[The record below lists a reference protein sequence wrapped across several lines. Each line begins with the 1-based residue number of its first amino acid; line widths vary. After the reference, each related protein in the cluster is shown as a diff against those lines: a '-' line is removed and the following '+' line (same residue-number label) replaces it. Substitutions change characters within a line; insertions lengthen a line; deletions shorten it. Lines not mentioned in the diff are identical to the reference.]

1 VDEPRDQHPHPAPTP
16 RDDEAFAR
24 LRAADPA
31 TDADLDT
38 AALRAEV
45 ARRTG
50 TDSGT
55 DAGTD
60 TDGATVTTLAS
71 RRRARWLQ
79 VAAVGVGAALVAGAG
94 GYAAGVRGGGEA
106 AAAPISLSQPGAEQ
120 QLAGAADKLAAG
132 ATAAD
137 MRIAPGFGMRAV
149 FSASGLA
156 DDATTGHAWALDAAS
171 VFSADTAARVA
182 SALGVAGEPTQQ
194 YGAWTVG
201 PQNGTAPNVT
211 VQPDGSAS
219 VSYYDPTRDPWA
231 CTASATDQP
240 DAGVSDGAATTEG
253 GAELQPTIAPELLD
267 PALPV
272 VPGPTCDPALGDAP
286 AGDAAV
292 AATRDLLAALGVD
305 PAGFEYEVGDPGTPK
320 ASVVSAYQVVDGQRT
335 GLSWSLTLVDGGVQS
350 LYGSLA
356 PLVDLGEYPVV
367 GAATAVERLND
378 PRFGS
383 GYGGVMPLAR
393 AETAD
398 GATTDVAPS
407 ADPTVP
413 ATAQPGSPISWPVQ
427 QVTITGARL
436 GLGMVTQADGAVLLA
451 PAYELTDADGST
463 WSVVAVDEGSLDLAG

>member
-1 VDEPRDQHPHPAPTP
+1 VDEPRDQHPDPAPTP
-16 RDDEAFAR
+16 PDDEAFAR

-31 TDADLDT
+31 ADADLDA

-45 ARRTG
+45 TRRT
-50 TDSGT
+50 
-55 DAGTD
+55 GTD
-60 TDGATVTTLAS
+60 TDGATVTTLGS

-120 QLAGAADKLAAG
+120 QPAGAADKLAAG
-132 ATAAD
+132 ATATD

-156 DDATTGHAWALDAAS
+156 DDATAGHAWALDAAS
-171 VFSADTAARVA
+171 VFSAGTAARVA
-182 SALGVAGEPTQQ
+182 SALGVTGEPTQQ

-201 PQNGTAPNVT
+201 PQDGTAPNVT
-211 VQPDGSAS
+211 LQPDGAAS
-219 VSYYDPTRDPWA
+219 ISYYDPTRDPWV

-240 DAGVSDGAATTEG
+240 DAGVPDGAATTEG
-253 GAELQPTIAPELLD
+253 GAALQPTIAPELVD

-286 AGDAAV
+286 AGDEAV

-305 PAGFEYEVGDPGTPK
+305 PAGFEYEVGDSGTPK

-398 GATTDVAPS
+398 GAATTDVAPS
-407 ADPTVP
+407 TDPTVP

>member
-1 VDEPRDQHPHPAPTP
+1 MDEPRAQQPDPAPG
-16 RDDEAFAR
+16 DDEAFAR

-31 TDADLDT
+31 AGAGLDT

-45 ARRTG
+45 ARR
-50 TDSGT
+50 SGAEP
-55 DAGTD
+55 AGD
-60 TDGATVTTLAS
+60 VAPVTTLAS

-94 GYAAGVRGGGEA
+94 GYAAGARGGGEA
-106 AAAPISLSQPGAEQ
+106 AAAPIMLGQAAAEQ

-132 ATAAD
+132 STATD
-137 MRIAPGFGMRAV
+137 MRIAPGFGARAV

-156 DDATTGHAWALDAAS
+156 DDASAAHAWALDAAA
-171 VFSADTAARVA
+171 VFSAETAARVA
-182 SALGVAGEPTQQ
+182 SALGVTGDPSQQ

-201 PQNGTAPNVT
+201 PQDGTAPNVT
-211 VQPDGSAS
+211 LQPDGAAS
-219 VSYYDPTRDPWA
+219 ISYYDPTRDPWA
-231 CTASATDQP
+231 CAASATDQP
-240 DAGVSDGAATTEG
+240 DAGASDGAGTTEG
-253 GAELQPTIAPELLD
+253 SAAAELAPTIDPELVD

-286 AGDAAV
+286 TGDAAV
-292 AATRDLLAALGVD
+292 AATRDLLATLGVD
-305 PAGFEYEVGDPGTPK
+305 PAAFEYEEGDSGTT
-320 ASVVSAYQVVDGQRT
+320 AAATVTAYQVVDAQRT
-335 GLSWSLTLVDGGVQS
+335 GLAWNVTLVDGGVQS

-378 PRFGS
+378 PRFGT

-393 AETAD
+393 AEAAD
-398 GATTDVAPS
+398 AAGAAEAATTDEVPS
-407 ADPTVP
+407 GDPTVP

-436 GLGMVTQADGAVLLA
+436 GLAMVTQADGAALLV
-451 PAYELTDADGST
+451 PAYELTDADGSA

>member
-1 VDEPRDQHPHPAPTP
+1 VDEPRDQHPDPAPTP

-38 AALRAEV
+38 SALRAEV

-50 TDSGT
+50 A
-55 DAGTD
+55 DAGAGP
-60 TDGATVTTLAS
+60 DGATVTTLAS
-71 RRRARWLQ
+71 RHRARWLQ

-94 GYAAGVRGGGEA
+94 GYAAGVRGGDEA
-106 AAAPISLSQPGAEQ
+106 AAAPISLSQPGAEE
-120 QLAGAADKLAAG
+120 QLAGAADELAAG
-132 ATAAD
+132 ATATD
-137 MRIAPGFGMRAV
+137 MRIAPGFGTRAV

-156 DDATTGHAWALDAAS
+156 DDATAGQAWALDAAS
-171 VFSADTAARVA
+171 VFSAGTAARVA
-182 SALGVAGEPTQQ
+182 SALGVTGEPTQQ

-201 PQNGTAPNVT
+201 PQDGTAPNVT
-211 VQPDGSAS
+211 LQPDGTAS

-231 CTASATDQP
+231 CTASGTDQP
-240 DAGVSDGAATTEG
+240 DGGISDGAATTEG
-253 GAELQPTIAPELLD
+253 AAELQPTIAPELVD

-292 AATRDLLAALGVD
+292 AATRDLLSELGVD
-305 PAGFEYEVGDPGTPK
+305 ADEFEYEVGDSGTPK
-320 ASVVSAYQVVDGQRT
+320 ASAVSAYQVVDGQRT

-356 PLVDLGEYPVV
+356 PLVDLGEYSVV

-393 AETAD
+393 AEAAD
-398 GATTDVAPS
+398 GAATTDVAPS